1 MVVRYDVQFP
11 MAVYS
16 PPRDARSE
24 EVEESGFA
32 FKHWIEW
39 AQRPTTGMVLGDTW
53 MDFMRVKQHNDFLHF
68 VADPAGPSEPVTG
81 SVHVNERPQESFLSL
96 DDCVT
101 MRKISKVE
109 PGCFTMDL
117 ELLML
122 SLQFP
127 ELDEIPVMYSVKE
140 VSAGEAAA

>member
-1 MVVRYDVQFP
+1 LEDLLSTVVVRYDVQFP

-81 SVHVNERPQESFLSL
+81 SVHVNERQQESFLS
-96 DDCVT
+96 VS
-101 MRKISKVE
+101 RAQQKPSAIRQIS
-109 PGCFTMDL
+109 
-117 ELLML
+117 
-122 SLQFP
+122 
-127 ELDEIPVMYSVKE
+127 I
-140 VSAGEAAA
+140 SAKRPC